1 MPRRY
6 DKLYKDSSFSVS
18 HQLVLLLG
26 FSRHHSAK
34 MTSVFLI
41 SVCLCLSSGL
51 LAAYGAPPCPPD
63 WTQFGSRC
71 FSYNIQPKTWIDAE
85 TFCQTAGGNL
95 ASIHSAEE
103 HKFIRDY
110 INQVSITNSH
120 SWIGG
125 FDAVREGTWLWSD
138 GSKFDFT
145 YFNAG
150 DPNGGAW
157 ENCLLIYYG
166 VSGWY
171 DGACGASVSF
181 MCSKDSV
188 EP

>member
-6 DKLYKDSSFSVS
+6 NKLYKDSSFSVS

-26 FSRHHSAK
+26 FSHHHSAK

-51 LAAYGAPPCPPD
+51 LAAY
-63 WTQFGSRC
+63 
-71 FSYNIQPKTWIDAE
+71 

-110 INQVSITNSH
+110 INQVSTTNTYT
-120 SWIGG
+120 WIGG
-125 FDAVREGTWLWSD
+125 FDAVKEGTWLWSD

-150 DPNGGAW
+150 QPDGGAV

-166 VSGWY
+166 VTGWY
-171 DGACGASVSF
+171 DGPCGSIFSF
-181 MCSKDSV
+181 VCSKDSV
-188 EP
+188 QP

>member
-6 DKLYKDSSFSVS
+6 NKLYKDSSFSVS
-18 HQLVLLLG
+18 HQLVLLLC
-26 FSRHHSAK
+26 FSHHHSAK

-51 LAAYGAPPCPPD
+51 LAAY
-63 WTQFGSRC
+63 
-71 FSYNIQPKTWIDAE
+71 

-110 INQVSITNSH
+110 INQVSTTNTYT
-120 SWIGG
+120 WIGG
-125 FDAVREGTWLWSD
+125 FDAVKEGTWLWSD

-150 DPNGGAW
+150 QPDGGAV

-166 VSGWY
+166 VTAGTTGLVAAYFLSCAPRT
-171 DGACGASVSF
+171 ACNPRLS
-181 MCSKDSV
+181 MII
-188 EP
+188 

>member
-1 MPRRY
+1 MPRRC

-51 LAAYGAPPCPPD
+51 LAAY
-63 WTQFGSRC
+63 
-71 FSYNIQPKTWIDAE
+71 

-110 INQVSITNSH
+110 INQVSITNTF

-125 FDAVREGTWLWSD
+125 HDAVRDGTWLWSD

-150 DPNGGAW
+150 DPNGYTG
-157 ENCLLIYYG
+157 ENCLAIYYG
-166 VSGWY
+166 VTGWY
-171 DGACGASVSF
+171 DWACGSTLLLCA
-181 MCSKDSV
+181 
-188 EP
+188 PRTAWNPRLLILIII